1 MLRISLFVV
10 GTAVGLASACF
21 GQNRP
26 PNLVAIR
33 AAAEAGDP
41 KAQYEYG
48 QAIPLDRKVERM
60 EWILRS
66 ARAGY
71 APAQEE
77 LGDLYASPFFDP
89 DRKNRPAN
97 LRESVRW
104 SSRAAYQG
112 IPSAQFRIAGFYQRG
127 EVLPKDR
134 VVAYVWM
141 RTANSNRLFGPSRK
155 SYLDRLITEMSSVEI
170 TEAEDR
176 LKTFTLQTDSKLN
189 PVEVDLLFAQCQLGA
204 IYVVNGVRQ
213 VVVNKVRFS
222 QGETK
227 DLVLAG
233 EPISVTCVSIEEK
246 SVLLGIAHTPY
257 TRRLKR

>member
-1 MLRISLFVV
+1 MQRRWLILLL
-10 GTAVGLASACF
+10 GLGIGVMGR
-21 GQNRP
+21 GQESP
-26 PNLVAIR
+26 PDLAKIK
-33 AAAEAGDP
+33 AAAEAGDA
-41 KAQYEYG
+41 KAQETLGSY
-48 QAIPLDRKVERM
+48 
-60 EWILRS
+60 
-66 ARAGY
+66 Y
-71 APAQEE
+71 ATQPA
-77 LGDLYASPFFDP
+77 ADP
-89 DRKNRPAN
+89 QKHAAN
-97 LRESVRW
+97 LQESVRW

-112 IPSAQFRIAGFYQRG
+112 VPSAQFRIAGFYQHG

-134 VVAYVWM
+134 VAAYVWM
-141 RTANSNRLFGPSRK
+141 RTANSNRLFGPSHK
-155 SYLDRLITEMSSVEI
+155 SSLDRLITEMSSVEI

-204 IYVVNGVRQ
+204 TYVMNGVRQ

-233 EPISVTCVSIEEK
+233 EPISILCVSIEEK
-246 SVLLGIAHTPY
+246 SVLLGIARTPY

>member
-1 MLRISLFVV
+1 MRIRWLLLSSSL
-10 GTAVGLASACF
+10 GLAVVCC
-21 GQNRP
+21 GQGGP
-26 PNLVAIR
+26 PTLVQIK

-48 QAIPLDRKVERM
+48 KAIPLDRKVERM

-112 IPSAQFRIAGFYQRG
+112 VPSAQFRIAGFYQHG

-134 VVAYVWM
+134 VAAYVWM
-141 RTANSNRLFGPSRK
+141 RTANSNRLFGPSHK
-155 SYLDRLITEMSSVEI
+155 SSLDRLITEMSSVEI

-204 IYVVNGVRQ
+204 TYVVNGVRQ

-233 EPISVTCVSIEEK
+233 EPISILCVSIEEK
-246 SVLLGIAHTPY
+246 SVLLGIARTPY